1 MKYLKR
7 FNESNSSDVIRQEF
21 NDIFGEYNVSLGYQD
36 QGDKIV
42 CYIFQPYV
50 SRVSTAGLPDFVPE
64 IKELVLHFISF
75 MTSEMDT
82 ELISLGIKHFN
93 KKIFINYYNEE
104 PNRWGVHHPYYTGRN
119 LNDLFDIQDLDVS
132 SIESIE
138 LKFRKL
144 KSFNENTSFE
154 WLDKQNNES
163 YFELVSILQS
173 EVFDDFDVYPS
184 TTETFD
190 DDDNYPDHKFWL
202 YQVDG
207 KLVAPKD
214 LNGVIS
220 SIFVYNITPEEK
232 DSFFESLRGLET
244 IVEDITGKQLII
256 GEEAYYNDRLGDVYD
271 FIIKLK

>member
-1 MKYLKR
+1 MK
-7 FNESNSSDVIRQEF
+7 
-21 NDIFGEYNVSLGYQD
+21 
-36 QGDKIV
+36 
-42 CYIFQPYV
+42 
-50 SRVSTAGLPDFVPE
+50 
-64 IKELVLHFISF
+64 H
-75 MTSEMDT
+75 
-82 ELISLGIKHFN
+82 
-93 KKIFINYYNEE
+93 
-104 PNRWGVHHPYYTGRN
+104 
-119 LNDLFDIQDLDVS
+119 
-132 SIESIE
+132 
-138 LKFRKL
+138 L
-144 KSFNENTSFE
+144 KSFNESGNASFE

-190 DDDNYPDHKFWL
+190 DEENYPDHKFWL
-202 YQVDG
+202 YQVG
-207 KLVAPKD
+207 GNLVAPKD

-232 DSFFESLRGLET
+232 DSFFESLKGLET

>member
-1 MKYLKR
+1 MK
-7 FNESNSSDVIRQEF
+7 
-21 NDIFGEYNVSLGYQD
+21 
-36 QGDKIV
+36 
-42 CYIFQPYV
+42 
-50 SRVSTAGLPDFVPE
+50 
-64 IKELVLHFISF
+64 H
-75 MTSEMDT
+75 
-82 ELISLGIKHFN
+82 
-93 KKIFINYYNEE
+93 
-104 PNRWGVHHPYYTGRN
+104 
-119 LNDLFDIQDLDVS
+119 
-132 SIESIE
+132 
-138 LKFRKL
+138 L

-154 WLDKQNNES
+154 WLKSQNNES

-214 LNGVIS
+214 LKGVIS

-232 DSFFESLRGLET
+232 DSFFESLKGLET

>member
-1 MKYLKR
+1 MK
-7 FNESNSSDVIRQEF
+7 
-21 NDIFGEYNVSLGYQD
+21 
-36 QGDKIV
+36 
-42 CYIFQPYV
+42 
-50 SRVSTAGLPDFVPE
+50 
-64 IKELVLHFISF
+64 H
-75 MTSEMDT
+75 
-82 ELISLGIKHFN
+82 
-93 KKIFINYYNEE
+93 
-104 PNRWGVHHPYYTGRN
+104 
-119 LNDLFDIQDLDVS
+119 
-132 SIESIE
+132 
-138 LKFRKL
+138 L

-163 YFELVSILQS
+163 YFELVDILQS
-173 EVFDDFDVYPS
+173 NLFDDFDVYS
-184 TTETFD
+184 ATTETF

-214 LNGVIS
+214 LNGAIS
-220 SIFVYNITPEEK
+220 SIFVYNINPEEK